1 MIVTITLNP
10 SIDSAYFIDHFQI
23 DYTNRSTRQIKSV
36 GGKGINAGRTAA
48 LSGSQVLVTGL
59 LAGHSGEIV
68 KQYLMD
74 EQLFSLN
81 MQTIPGETRHAIT
94 IMHDGDI
101 QTEIVEKGPEVSNKQ
116 AFNLLTAIKKVNEHE
131 RIDAICISGSVNTR
145 NRQLY
150 LDMLTYI
157 KKMISDEVPVFMDVS
172 GDQLASLLESVNYH
186 ATFIKP
192 NLDELGVYLNRI
204 VEDKLQALKSL
215 QQVCFSNI
223 PYVMVSCGSK
233 GAVCKVGETYYDIEI
248 PAIEVKNP
256 TGSGDATVGGFVH
269 AVVEQYEIEDVLKYA
284 MACGMS
290 NAQHEKVGVI
300 NPVDVANF
308 IKLIKVTKLN

>member
-23 DYTNRSTRQIKSV
+23 GYTNRSTMKIKSV

-48 LSGSQVLVTGL
+48 LSGSQVLVAGL

-68 KQYLMD
+68 AQYLSD
-74 EQLFSLN
+74 EQLFGLH
-81 MQTIPGETRHAIT
+81 MQTISGETRHAIT

-101 QTEIVEKGPEVSNKQ
+101 QTEIVEKGPKVSNEQ
-116 AFNLLTAIKKVNEHE
+116 AFNLLVAIRKLNEYE
-131 RIDAICISGSVNTR
+131 RIDAICISGSANTS
-145 NRQLY
+145 NKQLY

-157 KKMISDEVPVFMDVS
+157 KEMISDEVPVFMDVS
-172 GDQLASLLESVNYH
+172 GDQLVSLLGSVTYH

-192 NLDELGVYLNRI
+192 NLDELSDYLNY
-204 VEDKLQALKSL
+204 VVKDKHQAFRSL
-215 QQVCFSNI
+215 QQACFSNI
-223 PYVMVSCGSK
+223 PYVLVSCGSK
-233 GAVCKVGETYYDIEI
+233 GAVCKVGELYYDIEI

-256 TGSGDATVGGFVH
+256 TGSGDATVGGFIH

-290 NAQHEKVGVI
+290 NAQHDKVGVI

-308 IKLIKVTKLN
+308 IKLIKVTQLN